1 MVPYYTVA
9 EIRTRADSVVQKS
22 GLSKNAEDLLV
33 ISKADEPD
41 PVTDVATLLNRIH
54 ALFMALEFLNIC
66 TYSRAAG
73 PLKYL
78 QELEQFRA
86 DYCPGRPFILAADTL
101 IRKKVFRLQAE
112 QRETY
117 VTVRGCHQ
125 GGPGEPQVPLE

>member
-33 ISKADEPD
+33 ISKAEEPD
-41 PVTDVATLLNRIH
+41 PVTDAATLLNRIH

-66 TYSRAAG
+66 TCSRDAG

-86 DYCPGRPFILAADTL
+86 DCPGLPFILAADTL
-101 IRKKVFRLQAE
+101 IIHEDFDQS
-112 QRETY
+112 
-117 VTVRGCHQ
+117 
-125 GGPGEPQVPLE
+125 